1 MTHTRLHR
9 KNMKQLKPK
18 KCDNPR
24 NCSFL
29 RLKNFKIRAL
39 RQPSSA
45 ASVVSSKPSWHF
57 VNCSTAFLPALQAEV
72 LPSTGCRIL
81 RAKCMA
87 GLFGHLRYS
96 CIWKRAAALL
106 KGSRMGGR
114 CTKPL
119 RPFCCAHHVRCITSK
134 LVRDAPC
141 TEKVRWLIPG
151 GDGR

>member
-1 MTHTRLHR
+1 
-9 KNMKQLKPK
+9 MKHLKPK

-24 NCSFL
+24 NSRIVHFTAE
-29 RLKNFKIRAL
+29 NFKIMSA
-39 RQPSSA
+39 SA
-45 ASVVSSKPSWHF
+45 AIVCCQCCVEQTIVAFRQLFHRS
-57 VNCSTAFLPALQAEV
+57 AFLPALQVEV
-72 LPSTGCRIL
+72 LPSAGCRIL
-81 RAKCMA
+81 RAKCMT

-114 CTKPL
+114 YTKPL

-151 GDGR
+151 GDGL